1 MSTLTSP
8 PLSVAAPSMR
18 GRLNGVLFV
27 GLFALAVTSVAQLP
41 AVAHLGLS
49 PLIVGIVAGAL
60 YGNLLREGMPASW
73 AAGVDFSARKLL
85 RIAVAFFGLR
95 VSLQEIAQVGVPGL
109 AVSALVVASTL
120 AVGTW
125 AGIKLMKLDRDTA
138 LLTAAGSA
146 ICGAAAVLAFESAL
160 RSKPHQ
166 SAMAVGSVV
175 LFGTLSMFAYPLA
188 YRAGWLHLDATGLG
202 LFFGGTIHEVA
213 QVVGAASDV
222 GPEVARVA
230 TIVKMTRVMLL
241 VPVLLVLGDSAA
253 AGVGV
258 ASQSDALAGQLV
270 RALAPFHR
278 VEWRLLARTG
288 ATTRDLLDWL
298 DAEPD
303 ARFDAVVTSLGVND
317 VTDGVPPA
325 RWLDAQAALVEQLT
339 ARFGAAHVVLT
350 AVPPMHRFPAL
361 PQPLRWY
368 LGLRAARLNA
378 ALSRWA
384 AGRPACE
391 FLRVDMPLTR
401 DAMASDGFHPGT
413 QACAAWAGQAAA
425 AIRRR
430 VAAATRLQ
438 AAVG

>member
-1 MSTLTSP
+1 
-8 PLSVAAPSMR
+8 MR